1 MTATDPAKATP
12 AAEFDSP
19 FRVSSRAD
27 YSIRALTEMAA
38 TGDGPVTAQRISH
51 AQAIPLAYL
60 LRILTDLRRAG
71 LVRSHRGAIAGYE
84 LARPA
89 MRITL
94 AEVISVIERDLSRP
108 TLEEIS
114 YPGAAEPLK
123 DVWLAVRSSIATILG
138 SVTLADLARG
148 TLPQAVQVLAA
159 RPYPPP
165 QGASLSRCNP
175 PRRSSAG
182 RGLAVG
188 SVQQDP
194 GGSA

>member
-27 YSIRALTEMAA
+27 YSVRALTEMAA
-38 TGDGPVTAQRISH
+38 ISGPVTAQRISQ

-60 LRILTDLRRAG
+60 LHILTDLRRAG
-71 LVRSHRGAIAGYE
+71 LVRSRRGAIAGYE

-89 MRITL
+89 MHIPL
-94 AEVISVIERDLSRP
+94 AEVIAVIERDLSRP

-114 YPGAAEPLK
+114 YPGATEPLK

-138 SVTLADLARG
+138 SVTVADVAGG
-148 TLPQAVQVLAA
+148 TLPEAVRVLAA

-165 QGASLSRCNP
+165 TQGAS
-175 PRRSSAG
+175 PRA
-182 RGLAVG
+182 
-188 SVQQDP
+188 
-194 GGSA
+194 

>member
-12 AAEFDSP
+12 AAEFGSP

-38 TGDGPVTAQRISH
+38 AGGSPITAQRISH

-60 LRILTDLRRAG
+60 LHILTDLRRAG

-89 MRITL
+89 TRITV
-94 AEVISVIERDLSRP
+94 AEVIAVIERDLSRP

-114 YPGAAEPLK
+114 YPGAAEALK
-123 DVWLAVRSSIATILG
+123 DVWLAVRSAIATILE
-138 SVTLADLARG
+138 SVTLADVAGR
-148 TLPQAVQVLAA
+148 TLPQAVRVLAA

-165 QGASLSRCNP
+165 PPGASS
-175 PRRSSAG
+175 
-182 RGLAVG
+182 
-188 SVQQDP
+188 
-194 GGSA
+194 